1 MIVFRQKTY
10 SEYDAMRS
18 LYVDLRREEAQW
30 LKVDVINESSL
41 PAILKGNNVVIERF
55 VISPRVLGKDK
66 YRMYLRIGSKAK
78 LPDEVRLP
86 SHEIEKRL
94 GELRLN
100 FSGGYGGGGG
110 GNSNDGKKKGGGG
123 GNFMQTNL
131 TPYVDFSVRVKEYLG
146 DAIKY
151 DKKDRSLV
159 LEFNSIRDA
168 IKALNILPFGIN
180 YKLYLLDS

>member
-30 LKVDVINESSL
+30 LKVDVINESAL
-41 PAILKGNNVVIERF
+41 PAILRGNNVVIERF
-55 VISPRVLGKDK
+55 VISPRILGKDK
-66 YRMYLRIGSKAK
+66 YRMYLRIGAKAK

-100 FSGGYGGGGG
+100 FSGGYGGGGNNG
-110 GNSNDGKKKGGGG
+110 DGGKKIKGGGT
-123 GNFMQTNL
+123 NFMQTNL

-159 LEFNSIRDA
+159 LEFGSIRDA